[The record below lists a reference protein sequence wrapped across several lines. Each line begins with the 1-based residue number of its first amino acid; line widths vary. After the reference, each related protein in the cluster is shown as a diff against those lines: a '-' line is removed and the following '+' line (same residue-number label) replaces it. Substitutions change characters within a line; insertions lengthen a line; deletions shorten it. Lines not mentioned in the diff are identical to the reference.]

1 MKRYNASLPIILV
14 ERAITNMAVR
24 VQKSLGNIEEERKTK
39 VELKLKYDDFME
51 SNSENS
57 YHP

>member
-1 MKRYNASLPIILV
+1 MLV

-39 VELKLKYDDFME
+39 VELKLKYEDFME